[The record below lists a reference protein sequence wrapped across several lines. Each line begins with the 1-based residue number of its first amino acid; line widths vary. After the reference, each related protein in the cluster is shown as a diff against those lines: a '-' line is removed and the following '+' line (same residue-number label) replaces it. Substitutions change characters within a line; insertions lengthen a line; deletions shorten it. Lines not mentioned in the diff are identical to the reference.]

1 MTTRKDDPQKPAAGG
16 DTSSSRPHATLDLK
30 ATVVSPPAAAKDDK
44 TAAKDEKTA
53 DAPAEPLKA
62 ASALPGASPRG
73 EAGAS
78 KPDKPEPAKRP
89 VSTPPPSKAG
99 GYGGFFSHLLAG
111 VAGGI
116 VALLAADMLASHL
129 GLSGPA
135 ERDGAA
141 AALQQ
146 RIVALEAAS
155 KQKSGTSPEVAARL
169 AAAEAKLE
177 GLEKVGG
184 SVDRLAKR
192 QDELV
197 GSIKAVDAKTAQRP
211 DNAAVQ
217 ARVTKLEEQLNDMS
231 TAAAKDPQSGR
242 LPQLAALTGKVV
254 DLESTINT
262 QLDALRKSV
271 TQEVDLRLATTN
283 ETSEAAKSGTQRID
297 RDLAALKTQSGQLT
311 ARFDA
316 LRADADRAGA
326 NLKTTE
332 DALKKL
338 KTEIDAR
345 LATFAKPEDVIGAVA
360 PLAGKLAGLQQDV
373 QGVVKSETDRKAT
386 AERIVL
392 SLELASLKR
401 AIDRGTGFATEL
413 ADANKLAGSSVDLT
427 PLNRFAATGV
437 PTLAELQKDFKA
449 TAFKMIDA
457 DEAPTDGS
465 VLNRLL
471 AGAKSVVR
479 VRKVSQ
485 IAGDASVEA
494 VVARME
500 AALKEDRL
508 GDVLQEAKTL
518 PPRVRD
524 AASDFLA
531 KVEARTAVD
540 GALST
545 VEAQLKSSLVAPAS
559 APGKPQE

>member
-1 MTTRKDDPQKPAAGG
+1 MTTRKDDPARPAAGG

-30 ATVVSPPAAAKDDK
+30 ATVVNPPAASKDDK
-44 TAAKDEKTA
+44 TAAKDEKPATA
-53 DAPAEPLKA
+53 SAEPIKA
-62 ASALPGASPRG
+62 SAALPGASPRG
-73 EAGAS
+73 EAGAV
-78 KPDKPEPAKRP
+78 KPELGKRP
-89 VSTPPPSKAG
+89 VVTPPPPKKAG
-99 GYGGFFSHLLAG
+99 GYGGFFSHLAAG
-111 VAGGI
+111 IAGGI
-116 VALLAADMLASHL
+116 VALLTADMLASHL

-146 RIVALEAAS
+146 RIVALETTA
-155 KQKSGTSPEVAARL
+155 KQKRGTSDLTPRL

-192 QDELV
+192 QDELA
-197 GSIKAVDAKTAQRP
+197 GNIKAIDAKTAQRP
-211 DNAAVQ
+211 DDAAVQ
-217 ARVTKLEEQLNDMS
+217 ARVSKLEEQLNDMS
-231 TAAAKDPQSGR
+231 TAAVKDPQSGR

-271 TQEVDLRLATTN
+271 TQDVDSRLATTN

-297 RDLAALKTQSGQLT
+297 RELAGLKTESGQLT

-316 LRADADRAGA
+316 LKADADRAGA

-332 DALKKL
+332 DAFKKL

-345 LATFAKPEDVIGAVA
+345 LATFARPEDVAGAVT
-360 PLAGKLAGLQQDV
+360 PLAGKLAGLQKDV
-373 QGVVKSETDRKAT
+373 QSVVKSETDRKAT

-401 AIDRGTGFATEL
+401 AIDRGTGFANEL
-413 ADANKLAGSSVDLT
+413 ADASKLSGNSVDLT
-427 PLNRFAATGV
+427 PLQRFASTGV
-437 PTLAELQKDFKA
+437 PTPAVLQKDFKA
-449 TAFKMIDA
+449 AAFKMIDA
-457 DEAPTDGS
+457 DEAPADGS
-465 VLNRLL
+465 VINRLL

-518 PPRVRD
+518 PPRVQNAGR
-524 AASDFLA
+524 DFLA
-531 KVEARTAVD
+531 KVEARNAVD

-545 VEAQLKSSLVAPAS
+545 VEAQLKSSLVAPAG
-559 APGKPQE
+559 APAKSQE

>member
-1 MTTRKDDPQKPAAGG
+1 MTTRKDDPAKPAAGG
-16 DTSSSRPHATLDLK
+16 DTSSGRPHATLDLK
-30 ATVVSPPAAAKDDK
+30 ATVVNPPGASKDDK
-44 TAAKDEKTA
+44 TVAKDEKPA
-53 DAPAEPLKA
+53 AASAEPPKA
-62 ASALPGASPRG
+62 SAALPGASPRG
-73 EAGAS
+73 EAGAA
-78 KPDKPEPAKRP
+78 KPEPGKRP
-89 VSTPPPSKAG
+89 VVTPPPSKNAG
-99 GYGGFFSHLLAG
+99 GYGGFFSHLAAG
-111 VAGGI
+111 IAGGI
-116 VALLAADMLASHL
+116 VALLAADVLASHL

-146 RIVALEAAS
+146 RIVALETAS
-155 KQKSGTSPEVAARL
+155 KQTSGTPDLTPRL

-184 SVDRLAKR
+184 GVDRLAKR
-192 QDELV
+192 QDELA
-197 GSIKAVDAKTAQRP
+197 GSIKAVDAKAAAQRP
-211 DNAAVQ
+211 DVAGVQ

-271 TQEVDLRLATTN
+271 TQDVDSRLATTN

-297 RDLAALKTQSGQLT
+297 RELAALKTESGQLT

-316 LRADADRAGA
+316 LKADTDRAGA

-345 LATFAKPEDVIGAVA
+345 LATFARPEDVAGAVT

-401 AIDRGTGFATEL
+401 AIDRGTGFANEL
-413 ADANKLAGSSVDLT
+413 ADASKLSGNSVDLT
-427 PLNRFAATGV
+427 PLQRFASTGV
-437 PTLAELQKDFKA
+437 PTPAVLQKDFKA
-449 TAFKMIDA
+449 AAFKMIDA

-465 VLNRLL
+465 VINRLL

-518 PPRVRD
+518 PPRVQD
-524 AASDFLA
+524 AARDFLA
-531 KVEARTAVD
+531 KVEARNAVD

-545 VEAQLKSSLVAPAS
+545 VEAQLKSSLVAPAG
-559 APGKPQE
+559 APAKPQE

>member
-1 MTTRKDDPQKPAAGG
+1 MTTRKDDPAKPAAGG

-30 ATVVSPPAAAKDDK
+30 ATVVSPPSGSKDEK
-44 TAAKDEKTA
+44 QPAKDEEA
-53 DAPAEPLKA
+53 AAPAEPVK
-62 ASALPGASPRG
+62 ASASLPGASPRG
-73 EAGAS
+73 EAGAA
-78 KPDKPEPAKRP
+78 KPEGARRP
-89 VSTPPPSKAG
+89 VPTPPPSKKVG
-99 GYGGFFSHLLAG
+99 GYGGFFTHLASG
-111 VAGGI
+111 IAGGV
-116 VALLAADMLASHL
+116 VALLAADILASQL
-129 GLSGPA
+129 NLSGPA
-135 ERDGAA
+135 DREDAT

-146 RIVALEAAS
+146 RIIALEATA
-155 KQKSGTSPEVAARL
+155 KQKNPNPELASRL
-169 AAAEAKLE
+169 AATETKIQ

-184 SVDRLAKR
+184 NVDRLAKR
-192 QDELV
+192 QDELA
-197 GSIKAVDAKTAQRP
+197 GSIKAVDAKTAARP
-211 DNAAVQ
+211 DDAVVL
-217 ARVTKLEEQLNDMS
+217 ARVAKLEEQLNDMS

-271 TQEVDLRLATTN
+271 TQEVDSRLATTN
-283 ETSEAAKSGTQRID
+283 ETSEAAKSGTVRID
-297 RDLAALKTQSGQLT
+297 RDLATLKTQSGELA

-316 LRADADRAGA
+316 LKAQADGAGA
-326 NLKTTE
+326 NLRTTGDE
-332 DALKKL
+332 LKKL

-345 LATFAKPEDVIGAVA
+345 LVTFARPEDIASVVA
-360 PLAGKLAGLQQDV
+360 PLSGKLTGLQRDV

-401 AIDRGTGFATEL
+401 AIDRGNGFASEL
-413 ADANKLAGSSVDLT
+413 SDARKLAGSSVDLT
-427 PLNRFAATGV
+427 PLQRYADHGV

-449 TAFKMIDA
+449 TAFRMIDA
-457 DEAPTDGS
+457 DEAPSDGS

-471 AGAKSVVR
+471 AGAKSVVH

-485 IAGDASVEA
+485 IAGDVSVEA

-508 GDVLQEAKTL
+508 GDVLAEAKTL
-518 PPRVRD
+518 PPRVQDVAR
-524 AASDFLA
+524 DFLN
-531 KVEARTAVD
+531 KVEARNAVD

-545 VEAQLKSSLVAPAS
+545 VETQLKASLVAPAATPTKS
-559 APGKPQE
+559 QE

>member
-1 MTTRKDDPQKPAAGG
+1 MTTRKDDPVKPAAGG

-30 ATVVSPPAAAKDDK
+30 ATVVNPPTASKDET
-44 TAAKDEKTA
+44 TAAKDEKPATA
-53 DAPAEPLKA
+53 SAGPAKA
-62 ASALPGASPRG
+62 SSALPGASPRG
-73 EAGAS
+73 EAGAV
-78 KPDKPEPAKRP
+78 KPEPGKRP
-89 VSTPPPSKAG
+89 VVTPPPAKTAG
-99 GYGGFFSHLLAG
+99 GYGGFFSHLAAG
-111 VAGGI
+111 IAGGI

-135 ERDGAA
+135 DREGA

-146 RIVALEAAS
+146 RIVALETAA
-155 KQKSGTSPEVAARL
+155 KQKSATPELGSRL
-169 AAAEAKLE
+169 AAAEAKIE

-184 SVDRLAKR
+184 SVDRIAKR
-192 QDELV
+192 QDELA
-197 GSIKAVDAKTAQRP
+197 GSIKAVGAKAAQRP
-211 DNAAVQ
+211 DDVAAQ
-217 ARVTKLEEQLNDMS
+217 ARVAKLEEQLSDMS
-231 TAAAKDPQSGR
+231 AAAAKDPQSGR

-254 DLESTINT
+254 DLELTINT

-271 TQEVDLRLATTN
+271 TQELDSRLATTN

-297 RDLAALKTQSGQLT
+297 RELAGLKTESGQLT

-316 LRADADRAGA
+316 LKTDADRAGA
-326 NLKTTE
+326 NLRTTE
-332 DALKKL
+332 DALKRL

-345 LATFAKPEDVIGAVA
+345 LATFARPEDVAGAVT
-360 PLAGKLAGLQQDV
+360 PLAGKLVGLQQQV

-401 AIDRGTGFATEL
+401 AIDRGTGFANEL
-413 ADANKLAGSSVDLT
+413 ADASKLAGNSVDLT
-427 PLNRFAATGV
+427 PLARFAGTGV
-437 PTLAELQKDFKA
+437 PTLAELQKAFKA

-465 VLNRLL
+465 VINRLL

-500 AALKEDRL
+500 TALKEDRL
-508 GDVLQEAKTL
+508 GDVLAEAKTL
-518 PPRVRD
+518 PPRVQD
-524 AASDFLA
+524 AARDFLA
-531 KVEARTAVD
+531 KVEARNAVD

-545 VEAQLKSSLVAPAS
+545 VEAQLKSSLVAPV
-559 APGKPQE
+559 KVQE

>member
-1 MTTRKDDPQKPAAGG
+1 MTTRKDDPAKPAAGG

-30 ATVVSPPAAAKDDK
+30 ATVVQPP
-44 TAAKDEKTA
+44 TASKDEKPATA
-53 DAPAEPLKA
+53 SAEPAKA
-62 ASALPGASPRG
+62 SSALPGASPRG
-73 EAGAS
+73 EAGAT
-78 KPDKPEPAKRP
+78 KPESARRP
-89 VSTPPPSKAG
+89 VATPPPSSKAG
-99 GYGGFFSHLLAG
+99 GYGGFFSHLAAG
-111 VAGGI
+111 IAGGM
-116 VALLAADMLASHL
+116 VALLAADLLASHL

-135 ERDGAA
+135 EREGAA

-146 RIVALEAAS
+146 RIVALETAS
-155 KQKSGTSPEVAARL
+155 KQRSGAPELTSRL
-169 AAAEAKLE
+169 AASEAKLE
-177 GLEKVGG
+177 ALEKVGG

-192 QDELV
+192 QDELA
-197 GSIKAVDAKTAQRP
+197 GSIKAVDAKTAQRL
-211 DNAAVQ
+211 DDATVQ

-254 DLESTINT
+254 DLESTIDT

-271 TQEVDLRLATTN
+271 TQDVDSRLATTN
-283 ETSEAAKSGTQRID
+283 ATSEVAKSGTQRID
-297 RDLAALKTQSGQLT
+297 RELAGLKTESGQLT

-316 LRADADRAGA
+316 LKADADRAGA
-326 NLKTTE
+326 NLKTSE
-332 DALKKL
+332 DEIKKL

-345 LATFAKPEDVIGAVA
+345 LATYAKSEDVAGAVT
-360 PLAGKLAGLQQDV
+360 PLAGKLASLQKDV

-401 AIDRGTGFATEL
+401 AIDHGTGFASEL
-413 ADANKLAGSSVDLT
+413 ADASKLSGNSVDLT
-427 PLNRFAATGV
+427 PLNRFANTGV
-437 PTLAELQKDFKA
+437 PTLAELQKDFKT

-457 DEAPTDGS
+457 DEAPADGS
-465 VLNRLL
+465 VINRLL

-485 IAGDASVEA
+485 ISGDVSVEA

-500 AALKEDRL
+500 AALREDRL

-518 PPRVRD
+518 QPRVQVTAR
-524 AASDFLA
+524 DFLA
-531 KVEARTAVD
+531 KVEVRNAVD

-559 APGKPQE
+559 AAAKSQE